1 MKPLGL
7 GEHGGLTVVR
17 EGSGFVAYL
26 RYRDHAGRGHRLKRA
41 GKSRAEASRRALKAY
56 SDALGITGSA
66 DFTAR
71 STFDDASRLWLTAF
85 EGQVQR
91 GARSPSTLD
100 EYRYLVKR
108 VISPG
113 VGSLRLGEL
122 TTPRLDRF
130 VQGSWLIAATRRRS

>member
-7 GEHGGLTVVR
+7 GEHGGLSVVR
-17 EGSGFVAYL
+17 EGSSFVAYL

-41 GKSRAEASRRALKAY
+41 GKSRAEVSRRALKAY
-56 SDALGITGSA
+56 SDALGMTGSA

-71 STFDDASRLWLTAF
+71 STLDEASALWLVAF
-85 EGQVQR
+85 KGQFQR

-100 EYRYLVKR
+100 EYRYLLKR

-113 VGSLRLGEL
+113 VG
-122 TTPRLDRF
+122 
-130 VQGSWLIAATRRRS
+130 IAAARRAHDDATRPVRPSGPC